1 MLQLAQSTTV
11 TASTNMSKK
20 EKTIKILKKKL
31 KKLKAEIAKLKSA
44 SGTRSK
50 GKRSSKKKGINKK
63 PLSAA
68 AKSGRLKVIAK
79 DSTQPLVPGLAV
91 R

>member
-1 MLQLAQSTTV
+1 
-11 TASTNMSKK
+11 MSKK

-44 SGTRSK
+44 PGTRSK
-50 GKRSSKKKGINKK
+50 GKRSSKQKGKNKK

-91 R
+91 RKV